1 MSFEHLDIEKELE
14 KKKTQIRRGV
24 LELCILS
31 IISQE
36 EVYPTDIIKKL
47 KEFEL
52 IVKEGTL
59 YPLLT
64 RLKNAGLVRYEW
76 KEGLGSGPPRKYFYI
91 TDLGSEF
98 LQGLLSTWNQLV
110 LAVDQSTKALT
121 KTKSKRTK

>member
-1 MSFEHLDIEKELE
+1 MSFEKLDIEKELE

-36 EVYPTDIIKKL
+36 EVYPSDIIKKL

-52 IVKEGTL
+52 IVVEGTL

-64 RLKNAGLVRYEW
+64 RLKNAGLLHYTWRE
-76 KEGLGSGPPRKYFYI
+76 SNAGPPRKYYHI
-91 TDLGSEF
+91 TETGTEF
-98 LQGLLSTWNQLV
+98 LSGLLSTWNQLV
-110 LAVDQSTKALT
+110 QAVDQSTKAFT
-121 KTKSKRTK
+121 KSKSKRTK